1 MRVVFSVDLFV
12 GVSGTV
18 NGLSI
23 ATGEASKVVVAIVC
37 QCSLRLSS
45 DNSAVSI
52 SNVSVSKLVRCVKN
66 TRVLSRL
73 GHSVGKTCQEKV
85 LNALRS
91 VCILTKAE

>member
-1 MRVVFSVDLFV
+1 MIVVFSVDLFV

-18 NGLSI
+18 NGLSS
-23 ATGEASKVVVAIVC
+23 ATGEASKVVVAIFC

-45 DNSAVSI
+45 DYSAVSI
-52 SNVSVSKLVRCVKN
+52 SNVSVSNIRCVKN
-66 TRVLSRL
+66 TRILSRL

-91 VCILTKAE
+91 VCMLTKTE